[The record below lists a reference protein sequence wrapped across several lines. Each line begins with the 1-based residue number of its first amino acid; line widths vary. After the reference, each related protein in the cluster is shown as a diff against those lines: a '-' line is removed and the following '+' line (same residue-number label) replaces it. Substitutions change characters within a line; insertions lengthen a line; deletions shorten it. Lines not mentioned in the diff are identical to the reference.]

1 MGAGSSRA
9 FLTSDSGGTE
19 IVSGGTDSGAI
30 VLSGGK
36 LEVSA
41 GSGVNA
47 TIACRV
53 SQAGLTVAAL
63 ISATIIC
70 ALCGVRG

>member
-1 MGAGSSRA
+1 
-9 FLTSDSGGTE
+9 
-19 IVSGGTDSGAI
+19 VSGLRVVKITH
-30 VLSGGK
+30 
-36 LEVSA
+36 
-41 GSGVNA
+41 GVNV

-70 ALCGVRG
+70 ALCGVRV